1 MLVHAAILATA
12 SAAALLSAA
21 SLPQTPP
28 AFRRQAVWCR
38 SSVPVASE
46 GGPPTPAD
54 IRWVPPINP
63 NAGDVEPADGCA
75 TRPAA
80 TFFSSRASRDT
91 TRKPLSSL
99 SRASGRSATVMPL
112 FPLGVTYLPYTQP
125 VLNIFEPRYRQ
136 MYNDIL
142 FSGAR
147 RFMVCNVD
155 TDTGRVLARPALPYH
170 PVALCP
176 T

>member
-1 MLVHAAILATA
+1 
-12 SAAALLSAA
+12 
-21 SLPQTPP
+21 
-28 AFRRQAVWCR
+28 
-38 SSVPVASE
+38 
-46 GGPPTPAD
+46 
-54 IRWVPPINP
+54 
-63 NAGDVEPADGCA
+63 
-75 TRPAA
+75 
-80 TFFSSRASRDT
+80 
-91 TRKPLSSL
+91 
-99 SRASGRSATVMPL
+99 MPL